1 MLLETR
7 PHRGRSRPLDPAEER
22 VARLV
27 LIRRGVH
34 GPDLEDSLQEV
45 RIRVLRFAPSDEQL
59 CSWLGQVASNV
70 AIDHHRAARRR
81 RVLHATLG
89 SRTLTAIHMD
99 ADPTLRPVVTAA
111 LRNLGPEHREV
122 LALRVL
128 AGLSL
133 RETASRLGIPEGT
146 VKSRL
151 HRALTALRP
160 VLVDDEGLA
169 WSA

>member
-1 MLLETR
+1 MLPETR

-45 RIRVLRFAPSDEQL
+45 QIRVLRFAPSDEQL
-59 CSWLGQVASNV
+59 CPWVGQVASNV
-70 AIDHHRAARRR
+70 AIDHHRTTRRR
-81 RVLHATLG
+81 RDLHATIG
-89 SRTLTAIHMD
+89 TRTLAAVHMD
-99 ADPTLRPVVTAA
+99 ADPTLRSVVAAA

-128 AGLSL
+128 GGLSL

-151 HRALTALRP
+151 HRALAALRP
-160 VLVDDEGLA
+160 VLADDEGLA

>member
-45 RIRVLRFAPSDEQL
+45 QIRVLRFAPSDDQL
-59 CSWLGQVASNV
+59 CAWVGQVASNV
-70 AIDHHRAARRR
+70 AIDHHRATRRR
-81 RVLHATLG
+81 RDLHASLG
-89 SRTLTAIHMD
+89 TRTVDEVHL
-99 ADPTLRPVVTAA
+99 DPDPAVGPVVAAA
-111 LRNLGPEHREV
+111 LRTLGPEHREV

-133 RETASRLGIPEGT
+133 RETASRLGVPQGT

-151 HRALTALRP
+151 HRALAALRP
-160 VLVDDEGLA
+160 VLADDEALA

>member
-7 PHRGRSRPLDPAEER
+7 PHRGRTRPLDPAEER

-45 RIRVLRFAPSDEQL
+45 QIRVLRFAPSDEQL
-59 CSWLGQVASNV
+59 CPWVGQVASNV
-70 AIDHHRAARRR
+70 AIDHHRATRRR
-81 RVLHATLG
+81 RDLHATLG
-89 SRTLTAIHMD
+89 RGALTRHL
-99 ADPTLRPVVTAA
+99 DPDPELRPVVADA
-111 LRNLGPEHREV
+111 LRTLGPEQREV

-128 AGLSL
+128 GGLSL
-133 RETASRLGIPEGT
+133 RETASRLGVPEGT

-151 HRALTALRP
+151 HRALAALRP
-160 VLVDDEGLA
+160 VLADDEGLA
-169 WSA
+169 WTA